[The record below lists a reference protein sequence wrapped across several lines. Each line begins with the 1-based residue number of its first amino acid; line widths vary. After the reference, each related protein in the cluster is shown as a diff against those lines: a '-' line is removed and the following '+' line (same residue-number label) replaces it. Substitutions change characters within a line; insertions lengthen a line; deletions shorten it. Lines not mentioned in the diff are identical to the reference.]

1 MANSIDTMNM
11 SEMLN
16 NLTEFITNAENVL
29 VVIGGLVVSKVAFDI
44 SWKCLRSFWTYV
56 VPRYL
61 YYFKRSLSLSL
72 SCLFMF
78 LLKFVI
84 KHLFMRLF

>member
-29 VVIGGLVVSKVAFDI
+29 VVIGGLVVSKVAFDV

-61 YYFKRSLSLSL
+61 YYLKLSLSFSFL
-72 SCLFMF
+72 SFYISVTSKICY
-78 LLKFVI
+78 
-84 KHLFMRLF
+84 